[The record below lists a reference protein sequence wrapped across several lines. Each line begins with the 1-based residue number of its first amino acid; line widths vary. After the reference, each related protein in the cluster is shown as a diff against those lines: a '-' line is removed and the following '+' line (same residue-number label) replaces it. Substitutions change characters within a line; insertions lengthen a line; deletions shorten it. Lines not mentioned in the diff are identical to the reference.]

1 MPRESFQQELDRLVG
16 EILVLGREVEAY
28 LGTMVE
34 AMESHDASIASRE
47 LGVDRDWLY
56 RRLYRGTLAASRH
69 PTTGH
74 YLFPDEPQLLDRLR
88 AEVARNSHR

>member
-1 MPRESFQQELDRLVG
+1 MPRETFQNELDRLVG

-47 LGVDRDWLY
+47 LGVDQRFKE
-56 RRLYRGTLAASRH
+56 RG
-69 PTTGH
+69 
-74 YLFPDEPQLLDRLR
+74 
-88 AEVARNSHR
+88 AETAVGVP